1 MSSRNDRR
9 FNRPKRDY
17 NKSVN
22 DDESAD
28 TPIMKQFRKY
38 REILDDKNDRFERIV
53 KASRDITI
61 ESKRIIFLLHNIDSN
76 KWVQQ

>member
-1 MSSRNDRR
+1 MSSRYDRKH
-9 FNRPKRDY
+9 NKPKRDY
-17 NKSVN
+17 YKSTN

-28 TPIMKQFRKY
+28 TPIMKLFRKY
-38 REILDDKNDRFERIV
+38 REILDDKNDRNERIV

-76 KWVQQ
+76 K